1 MSLSSSQR
9 LTPAAVREMASARL
23 GGPVRLFRAPGRVN
37 LIGEHTDY
45 NLGFVL
51 PAAIDRYTY
60 VAARPRAGRELRM
73 ASAQFPE
80 TFSLSLDQLKPLR
93 GWGNYLAGVA
103 DGLQTQGLPLHAA
116 ELFVTS
122 EVPYGAGLSSSAALE
137 ISTGLALA
145 SLSGASFDPLHLVRA
160 GQHAEHA
167 FAGTQSGVMD
177 QFISTFARAG
187 HALRL
192 DCRNLE
198 WELVALPA
206 GCALVICNTGVKH
219 ELAGSE
225 YNQRRQE
232 CETGVDLLRRDRP
245 EIASLRD
252 VTIAELT
259 AHQADLPPV
268 IFRRCRHIVTENQ
281 RVLDA
286 GRAFHDGDFARLRR
300 LFSASH
306 ASMRDDYEISCRELD
321 LMVAAAEAAPG
332 FLAGR
337 MTGGGFGG
345 CTVNLVRPELV
356 EPFRSATAQAYAQ
369 ATGREAEIIATPA
382 AAGCEELL

>member
-1 MSLSSSQR
+1 MSLALPQPQ
-9 LTPAAVREMASARL
+9 TPAAVREMASARL

-60 VAARPRAGRELRM
+60 AAARPRAGRELRM
-73 ASAQFPE
+73 YTAQITE
-80 TFSLSLDQLKPLR
+80 TITRSLDRLQPIR

-103 DGLQTQGLPLHAA
+103 DGLQAQGLSLQGAD
-116 ELFVTS
+116 LFVTS
-122 EVPYGAGLSSSAALE
+122 EVPHGAGLSSSAALE

-145 SLSGASFDPLHLVRA
+145 ALSGAPFDPLHLVRA

-206 GCALVICNTGVKH
+206 GCALVVCNTGVKH

-225 YNQRRQE
+225 YNQRRKE
-232 CETGVDLLRRDRP
+232 CEIGVDLLRRDRP

-252 VTIAELT
+252 VTLAELN
-259 AHQADLPPV
+259 AHQSELTPV
-268 IFRRCRHIVTENQ
+268 VFRRCRHIVTENQ
-281 RVLDA
+281 RVQDA
-286 GRAFHDGDFARLRR
+286 VLAFPEGNFARLHR
-300 LFSASH
+300 LFAASH

-345 CTVNLVRPELV
+345 CTVNLVRPNLV
-356 EPFRSATAQAYAQ
+356 DSFRSATAHAYAQ
-369 ATGREAEIIATPA
+369 ASGLEAEIIATPA
-382 AAGCEELL
+382 AAGCEELR